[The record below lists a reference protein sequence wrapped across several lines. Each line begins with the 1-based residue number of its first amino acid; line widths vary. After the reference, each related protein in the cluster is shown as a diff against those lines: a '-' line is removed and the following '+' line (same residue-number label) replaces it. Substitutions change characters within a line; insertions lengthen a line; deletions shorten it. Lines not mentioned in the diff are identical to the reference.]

1 MKTALGNRVRLL
13 HILNAIEHIEDFIR
27 DKTKQSLYDDVMFR
41 SAVERQLEIIGEAAN
56 RLSADVKAERNDVEW
71 QNIVGF
77 RNFIIHEYFGVDLE
91 LVWDIVAN
99 KLEPLKEAVVD
110 LIDRTP

>member
-1 MKTALGNRVRLL
+1 MKTPLGNRVRLL

-56 RLSADVKAERNDVEW
+56 RLSADVKAQRHDVEW

-99 KLEPLKEAVVD
+99 KLGPLKEAVVD

>member
-1 MKTALGNRVRLL
+1 MHILTAL
-13 HILNAIEHIEDFIR
+13 EHIEDFIR
-27 DKTKQSLYDDVMFR
+27 DRTKQALYDDIMFR

-56 RLSADVKAERNDVEW
+56 RLSPDLKAERSEVEW

-91 LVWDIVAN
+91 LVWDIVTT
-99 KLEPLKEAVVD
+99 KLAPLKEAVVD